1 MFFES
6 IAHAMGQAPAA
17 GGQPGGPLMTFM
29 PLILMFVIFYF
40 LLIRPQQKK
49 QKEHKQ
55 MLDNLSRG
63 DRVITAGGLYGRVV
77 EARTTC
83 LTLDLGND
91 MQVQVGR
98 AFISALVSPTRA
110 RSRTRKVPFDTPYDR
125 QACSRN
131 RGQPCFVRVA
141 GGLPPGARF
150 CRRHT

>member
-17 GGQPGGPLMTFM
+17 GGQAGGPLMTFM

-55 MLDNLSRG
+55 MLDNLGRG

-77 EARTTC
+77 EAKGET
-83 LTLDLGND
+83 LTVDLGNNV
-91 MQVQVGR
+91 QVQVGR
-98 AFISALVSPTRA
+98 GFISGLVPA
-110 RSRTRKVPFDTPYDR
+110 E
-125 QACSRN
+125 
-131 RGQPCFVRVA
+131 
-141 GGLPPGARF
+141 GAADKAKDKKK
-150 CRRHT
+150 

>member
-77 EARTTC
+77 EAKDDV

-98 AFISALVSPTRA
+98 AFISALVSP
-110 RSRTRKVPFDTPYDR
+110 D
-125 QACSRN
+125 
-131 RGQPCFVRVA
+131 A
-141 GGLPPGARF
+141 GKAKDKKK
-150 CRRHT
+150 

>member
-77 EARTTC
+77 EAKDDV

-91 MQVQVGR
+91 IQVQVGR
-98 AFISALVSPTRA
+98 AFISAVITA
-110 RSRTRKVPFDTPYDR
+110 D
-125 QACSRN
+125 
-131 RGQPCFVRVA
+131 A
-141 GGLPPGARF
+141 GKAKDKKK
-150 CRRHT
+150 